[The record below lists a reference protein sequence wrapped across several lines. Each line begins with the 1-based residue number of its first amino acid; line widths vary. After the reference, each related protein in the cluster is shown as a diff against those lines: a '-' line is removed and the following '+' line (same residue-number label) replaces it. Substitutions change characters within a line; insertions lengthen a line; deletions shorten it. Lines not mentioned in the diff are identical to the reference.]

1 MRRVLPGLLTVL
13 AVTAAMLAY
22 RYWYIEPRHWGAT
35 CAAADAPAICAPRAA
50 LLWLQHWWL
59 WGGAALGLGL
69 AAFISGRQPLAT
81 AAVALGV
88 VAIINY
94 NATWGAIGVALGAW
108 AWLRP
113 RTGAA
118 AS

>member
-22 RYWYIEPRHWGAT
+22 RYWFIEPRHWGAT

-59 WGGAALGLGL
+59 WGAAALGLGL
-69 AAFISGRQPLAT
+69 AAFVSGRQPLAT

-94 NATWGAIGVALGAW
+94 NATWGGIGVALGAW

-113 RTGAA
+113 RTGAT

>member
-1 MRRVLPGLLTVL
+1 MRRILPGLLTVL

-22 RYWYIEPRHWGAT
+22 RHWFIEPRHWGAT

-59 WGGAALGLGL
+59 WGAAALGLGL
-69 AAFISGRQPLAT
+69 AAFVSARLPLAV
-81 AAVALGV
+81 AAVALGI
-88 VAIINY
+88 VATVNY
-94 NATWGAIGVALGAW
+94 NATWGVVGAALGAW

-113 RTGAA
+113 RPAPAA
-118 AS
+118 